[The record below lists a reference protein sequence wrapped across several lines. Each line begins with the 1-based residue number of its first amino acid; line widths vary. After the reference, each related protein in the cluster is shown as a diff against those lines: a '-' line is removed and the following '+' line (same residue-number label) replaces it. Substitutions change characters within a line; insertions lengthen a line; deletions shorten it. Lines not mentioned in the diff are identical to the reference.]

1 MYPFY
6 GDVFHEDFYSMGEFH
21 PHTVGTGGGG
31 MKIEEIM
38 KFVTDRYCNKT
49 RVQSVSLMN
58 GSWLVKIVELEKLK

>member
-1 MYPFY
+1 MKIFIQWESSIPILLEQVG
-6 GDVFHEDFYSMGEFH
+6 GDMN
-21 PHTVGTGGGG
+21 
-31 MKIEEIM
+31 IEEIM